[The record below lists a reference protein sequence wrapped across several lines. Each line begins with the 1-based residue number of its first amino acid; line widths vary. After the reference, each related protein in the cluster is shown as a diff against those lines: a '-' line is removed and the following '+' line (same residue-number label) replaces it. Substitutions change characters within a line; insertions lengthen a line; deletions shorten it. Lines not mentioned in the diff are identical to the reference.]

1 MNGTQGACEKR
12 EVEKKV
18 AGILQ
23 MICNRFPLKD
33 FKHGSDK
40 IRFVFWK
47 DKSIPP
53 KFLRHHFVNY

>member
-1 MNGTQGACEKR
+1 
-12 EVEKKV
+12 VV
-18 AGILQ
+18 GILQ

-47 DKSIPP
+47 DNIGRKL
-53 KFLRHHFVNY
+53 KYRLT

>member
-18 AGILQ
+18 VGILQ

-47 DKSIPP
+47 DNI
-53 KFLRHHFVNY
+53 